1 MTPKKQSGT
10 LIRPMRVFVGHKTK
24 SERGFHARKSM
35 PEPVVLA
42 PGLPVTPEHDL
53 VFHGGNT
60 IPDLVF
66 TNFYV
71 GGSDAW
77 QVSDIQS
84 IDQALSAAMSD
95 RNLNNVMCQYYPSG
109 QITST
114 FRGSQILA
122 GPPPQIVSQGDVE
135 SLVRTLFQAGTL
147 SGPDFAS
154 TVFNFM
160 LPSGTILNTDPA
172 PTTSTISARVE
183 SGHPATKAAQPV
195 PAGIPVEEEEDSTQ
209 GLGGYHGSIH
219 VTTGTDAQTI
229 YYAVGVYSEKLADGS
244 VNGISVFDQP
254 WKNVVATFYHE
265 LNEARTDPDVEDA
278 IRAGNDPSAVK
289 FLGWVSSQ
297 GEECGDFPVFEA
309 NPLTQVFQEIQLT
322 DGSGTVSIQFQY
334 SDADHGPGEPRDVP
348 APFAG
353 QMAQAKAG

>member
-1 MTPKKQSGT
+1 MTPKKQSAT
-10 LIRPMRVFVGHKTK
+10 FTRPMRVFVGHKTK
-24 SERGFHARKSM
+24 AEKGFHSRKSM
-35 PEPVVLA
+35 PKPAVLA
-42 PGLPVTPEHDL
+42 PGLPATPEHDL

-60 IPDLVF
+60 FQNLAF

-77 QVSDIQS
+77 QASDIQS

-114 FRGSQILA
+114 FRGSQILV
-122 GPPPQIVSQGDVE
+122 GPPPQTVSQGDVE
-135 SLVRTLFQAGTL
+135 NLVRTLFQAGTL
-147 SGPDFAS
+147 SGFDFTS
-154 TVFNFM
+154 TVFNLM

-172 PTTSTISARVE
+172 STTSTISARVE
-183 SGHPATKAAQPV
+183 SGRVIANAVQPP
-195 PAGIPVEEEEDSTQ
+195 PAGIPIEEEEDSTQ

-219 VTTGTDAQTI
+219 VITGADAQTI
-229 YYAVGVYSEKLADGS
+229 YYAVGVYSEKLADGAT
-244 VNGISVFDQP
+244 NGIPVFDQP

-278 IRAGNDPSAVK
+278 IKAGNDPSAVN
-289 FLGWVSSQ
+289 FLGWVSTQ

-322 DGSGTVSIQFQY
+322 LGSGTVPIQFQY
-334 SDADHGPGEPRDVP
+334 SDADQGPGEPRDVP

-353 QMAQAKAG
+353 QMEQAKAG